1 MAFLLRAAGAV
12 VVIGIGAGLWTGGQI
27 QARQATT
34 RRAFLTMRYA
44 APAEE
49 YQAAGRSRQLFPARW
64 RDDVRTRQAESHYWL
79 HQYELL
85 ARFSGGETSDD
96 GGGARYLMLVA
107 NAGFRQATAALTNET
122 QPIERL
128 DEVARLYLDVLTR
141 DPNYVDAAYNY
152 EFVVRRKKALL
163 GDRAARRV
171 GGAAAAVGPHP
182 DTTIH
187 GHAGTAPAALDGD
200 DFKILVPQRP
210 DERRRQPDAG
220 AGRGKARKG

>member
-1 MAFLLRAAGAV
+1 V
-12 VVIGIGAGLWTGGQI
+12 VVIGIGTGLGAAGRI
-27 QARQATT
+27 QAREATT
-34 RRAFLTMRYA
+34 RRAFLMMRYA
-44 APAEE
+44 APAAE
-49 YQAAGRSRQLFPARW
+49 YQAAGRYRQLFPARW

-79 HQYELL
+79 HRYELL
-85 ARFSGGETSDD
+85 ARSSGGEQRDD
-96 GGGARYLMLVA
+96 AVGARHLMLVA
-107 NAGFRQATAALTNET
+107 NAGFRQVTAALNDET
-122 QPIERL
+122 PIERL
-128 DEVARLYLDVLTR
+128 DEVAMLYLDVLKR

-152 EFVVRRKKALL
+152 EFVIGRKNALAR
-163 GDRAARRV
+163 DRAARRI

-187 GHAGTAPAALDGD
+187 GHAGTAPAASDVD